1 MFQVLLV
8 DDEPLARND
17 VKGMLDWEK
26 HGFTICGE
34 ANNGQAALSLMEKI
48 VPHIV
53 LLDVSMPYINGVE
66 LSSIIKERFPKV
78 KMIMLSSYDDYDYV
92 RTCLKNGAIDYLL
105 KHRLNAD
112 TLLALLNKVVQS
124 LQSEERE
131 QEAREAQS
139 RMIERL
145 SPMILREHIANLA
158 RGGDNAEKELELY
171 ARSNGV
177 FSQAVTYGTAAV
189 QIVPFLLLADSL
201 NDVQMNQFVQQTM
214 EVMQMAIGDIHKQA
228 VGYVGEGRFIVLFSS
243 SERSESK
250 FGSGILLALS
260 NLSHS
265 LEKFLNLKCV
275 YSVGSLCGSI
285 SLLGESYS
293 MANQKLNETYGQGS
307 NFTRN
312 TLLID
317 EQKKLQLYLEQ
328 LDTERVKQVI
338 SMIFSSIQTEPFYS
352 MTVQITVSEL
362 LHTIETSAKRNKK
375 QLPSKSELARLGSI
389 SELEQRLVNISSDL
403 IEAIKEQHVGSY
415 SRHISKTIQFIADN
429 YSSAISLEMAAR
441 ALNLNYSYLSRLF
454 KEEMNMA
461 FSEYLNHV
469 RIQSSCTL
477 MESGAPY
484 SLKEICSQVGFSNYN
499 YFFKV
504 FKNIKGMTPQAYMD
518 SLKQSKY

>member
-17 VKGMLDWEK
+17 VKSMLDWEK

-34 ANNGQAALSLMEKI
+34 ANNGEAALSYMDKI

-53 LLDVSMPYINGVE
+53 LLDVSMPSINGVE
-66 LSSIIKERFPKV
+66 LSGMIKERYPKV
-78 KMIMLSSYDDYDYV
+78 NMIMLSSYDDYDYV

-112 TLLALLNKVVQS
+112 TLLALLNKVVQNM
-124 LQSEERE
+124 QSEERE

-139 RMIERL
+139 RIIERL
-145 SPMILREHIANLA
+145 SPIILREHVANLA
-158 RGGDNAEKELELY
+158 RGRDNAGKELGSY
-171 ARSNGV
+171 AHGNGV
-177 FSQAVTYGTAAV
+177 FPQAVTYSTTAI

-214 EVMQMAIGDIHKQA
+214 EVMQMAIGDIHQQT
-228 VGYVGEGRFIVLFSS
+228 VGYVGEGRFIILFSS

-250 FGSGILLALS
+250 FGSSVNLALS

-275 YSVGSLCGSI
+275 YSVGPIRGDI
-285 SLLGESYS
+285 NLLGESYS
-293 MANQKLNETYGQGS
+293 IANQKLNETYSQGT
-307 NFTRN
+307 NFSKDA
-312 TLLID
+312 LSIE
-317 EQKKLQLYLEQ
+317 EQKQLQLYLEQ
-328 LDTERVKQVI
+328 LESERVKQVI
-338 SMIFSSIQTEPFYS
+338 SKIFSSVQNEPFYS
-352 MTVQITVSEL
+352 MTVQMIVSEL
-362 LHTIETSAKRNKK
+362 LRTIETTAKRYKK
-375 QLPSKSELARLGSI
+375 QILPRSELARVGSV
-389 SELEQRLVNISSDL
+389 SELEQRLVNIASDL
-403 IEAIKEQHVGSY
+403 IEAIKEQHAGSY
-415 SRHISKTIQFIADN
+415 SRHISKTIQFIADH

-454 KEEMNMA
+454 KEEMKMA

-469 RIQSSCTL
+469 RIQSSCAL
-477 MESGAPY
+477 MESGSSY

-504 FKNIKGMTPQAYMD
+504 FKNVKGMTPQAYMD
-518 SLKQSKY
+518 SLKQSKI

>member
-17 VKGMLDWEK
+17 VKGMLNWEK

-34 ANNGQAALSLMEKI
+34 ANNGEAALSYMEKI
-48 VPHIV
+48 LPHIV

-92 RTCLKNGAIDYLL
+92 RACLKNGAIDYLL

-112 TLLALLNKVVQS
+112 TLLTLLNKVAQNM
-124 LQSEERE
+124 QSEERE
-131 QEAREAQS
+131 QEARDAQS
-139 RMIERL
+139 RIIERL
-145 SPMILREHIANLA
+145 SPLILREHIANLA
-158 RGGDNAEKELELY
+158 RGEENAGKELESY

-177 FSQAVTYGTAAV
+177 FPQAVTYGAAAV

-214 EVMQMAIGDIHKQA
+214 EVMQMAIGDIHKQT
-228 VGYVGEGRFIVLFSS
+228 VGYMGEGRFIILFSS

-250 FGSGILLALS
+250 FGSSVNLALS

-275 YSVGSLCGSI
+275 YSVGPLCRYI
-285 SLLGESYS
+285 NLLGESYS
-293 MANQKLNETYGQGS
+293 MANQKLNEIYSQGT

-312 TLLID
+312 ALSIE
-317 EQKKLQLYLEQ
+317 EQKQLQLYLEQ
-328 LDTERVKQVI
+328 LDAERVKQVI
-338 SMIFSSIQTEPFYS
+338 SKIFSSVQTEPFYS
-352 MTVQITVSEL
+352 MTIQTIVSEL
-362 LHTIETSAKRNKK
+362 LHMIETTAKRNKK
-375 QLPSKSELARLGSI
+375 QIPLKSELARMRSV
-389 SELEQRLVNISSDL
+389 SDLEQRLVKISSDL
-403 IEAIKEQHVGSY
+403 IETIKEQHAGSY

-454 KEEMNMA
+454 KEEMKMA
-461 FSEYLNHV
+461 FSEYLNNV
-469 RIQSSCTL
+469 RIQSSCAL
-477 MESGAPY
+477 MESGSSY

-518 SLKQSKY
+518 SLKQSKI